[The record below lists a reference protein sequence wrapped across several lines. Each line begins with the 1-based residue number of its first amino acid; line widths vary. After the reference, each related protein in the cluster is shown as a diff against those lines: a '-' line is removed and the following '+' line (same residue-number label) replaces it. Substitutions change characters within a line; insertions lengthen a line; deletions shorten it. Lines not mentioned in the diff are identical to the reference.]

1 MSRIAQRD
9 TKPEMVVRRLIHSLG
24 YRFRLQRREL
34 PGTPD
39 LVLPRFRKVVFV
51 HGCFWHRHPG
61 CKLASF
67 PKTKID
73 FWRDKF
79 SRNIERDNRKEA
91 ELIALGW
98 DVLTVWE
105 CQTRKPEALRVRL
118 RDWLWDSINCN
129 NSNN

>member
-118 RDWLWDSINCN
+118 RDWLSDSINCN